1 MDLAIWKIRS
11 KFVKRENLHIQNRTN
26 RLMAKQ
32 NKPQR
37 TFRKKKVK
45 QLYEGNAFDKI
56 FKENAESIFIPI
68 VEEYLG
74 IKIKSFKHL
83 KEKMQVTLERE
94 MDFFYEV
101 ETEQGERLILHIE
114 FQTEDD
120 PEILYRKGEYHGIQL
135 RRKKMTIR
143 HLVIYLGKNKPTMP
157 TKLPENEIYRGFD
170 LINIHEFNR
179 EKLLSSQIPGVII
192 TAILTQYPEEQVES
206 ILRFIVMRLKIVC
219 QNASELS
226 KYLNQLVMLSRLRK
240 IEELTIKITQEMPIT
255 YNIETDYLYQQGIE
269 KGVKQGVE
277 KGVEKG
283 MEKGIEKG
291 KHLKDTL
298 LVEKF
303 VTTQVLL
310 KKILFCKLNKSLTLC
325 L

>member
-1 MDLAIWKIRS
+1 
-11 KFVKRENLHIQNRTN
+11 
-26 RLMAKQ
+26 
-32 NKPQR
+32 
-37 TFRKKKVK
+37 
-45 QLYEGNAFDKI
+45 
-56 FKENAESIFIPI
+56 
-68 VEEYLG
+68 
-74 IKIKSFKHL
+74 
-83 KEKMQVTLERE
+83 

-170 LINIHEFNR
+170 LINIHEFNK
-179 EKLLSSQIPGVII
+179 EKLLSSQVPGVII

-277 KGVEKG
+277 EGVEKG

-303 VTTQVLL
+303 LLESILETQRIAEFVEVTEAFVLSIKNRLIQEGKL
-310 KKILFCKLNKSLTLC
+310 KK
-325 L
+325 

>member
-1 MDLAIWKIRS
+1 
-11 KFVKRENLHIQNRTN
+11 
-26 RLMAKQ
+26 MAKQ

-37 TFRKKKVK
+37 TSRKKKDK

-74 IKIKSFKHL
+74 VKIKYFKHL

-94 MDFFYEV
+94 IDFFYEV

-143 HLVIYLGKNKPTMP
+143 HLVIYLGKNTPKMP
-157 TKLPENEIYRGFD
+157 TKLPENEIYPGFD
-170 LINIHEFNR
+170 LINIHEFNK
-179 EKLLSSQIPGVII
+179 EKLLSSQILGVII

-206 ILRFIVMRLKIVC
+206 ILRFIVMRLKLVC
-219 QNASELS
+219 QNATELS
-226 KYLNQLVMLSRLRK
+226 KYLKQLVMLSRLRK
-240 IEELTIKITQEMPIT
+240 IEDLTIKITQEMPIT
-255 YNIETDYLYQQGIE
+255 YNIETDYLYQQGVE
-269 KGVKQGVE
+269 QGE
-277 KGVEKG
+277 
-283 MEKGIEKG
+283 
-291 KHLKDTL
+291 HLKDTL

-303 VTTQVLL
+303 LLESLLDNKRIAEFVEVTEGFVLSIQNRLIQEGKL
-310 KKILFCKLNKSLTLC
+310 KK
-325 L
+325 

>member
-1 MDLAIWKIRS
+1 
-11 KFVKRENLHIQNRTN
+11 
-26 RLMAKQ
+26 MAKQ

-37 TFRKKKVK
+37 TSRKKKDK

-170 LINIHEFNR
+170 LINIHEFNK
-179 EKLLSSQIPGVII
+179 EKLLSSQILGVII

-206 ILRFIVMRLKIVC
+206 ILRFIVMRLKLVC
-219 QNASELS
+219 QNATELS
-226 KYLNQLVMLSRLRK
+226 KYLKQLVMLSRLRK
-240 IEELTIKITQEMPIT
+240 IEDLTIKITQEMPIT
-255 YNIETDYLYQQGIE
+255 YNIETDYLYQQGVE
-269 KGVKQGVE
+269 QGE
-277 KGVEKG
+277 
-283 MEKGIEKG
+283 
-291 KHLKDTL
+291 HLKDTL

-303 VTTQVLL
+303 LLESLLDNKRIAEFVEVTEGFVLSIQNRLIQEGKL
-310 KKILFCKLNKSLTLC
+310 KK
-325 L
+325 